1 MGLLG
6 GEEGKNGP
14 EEVGSPC
21 GQVRLMG
28 PEVTRMVPRSK
39 DHGENVTGT
48 LLKTHVGGGWVG
60 AEGKTK
66 KGLVQVLVGGDVEVG
81 PQHQDYKCR
90 TPSADSL

>member
-1 MGLLG
+1 MGLRRWGLR
-6 GEEGKNGP
+6 
-14 EEVGSPC
+14 VDRSGSWA
-21 GQVRLMG
+21 L
-28 PEVTRMVPRSK
+28 RSK
-39 DHGENVTGT
+39 EWFQRARTTGENVRGT